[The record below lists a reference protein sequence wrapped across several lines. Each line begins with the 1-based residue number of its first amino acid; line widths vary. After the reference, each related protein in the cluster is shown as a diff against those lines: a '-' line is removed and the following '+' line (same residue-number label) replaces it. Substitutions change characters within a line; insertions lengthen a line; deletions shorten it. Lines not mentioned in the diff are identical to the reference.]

1 MSSEWLQQQID
12 KLNEKNVHYEDAALL
27 FELKKLVKE
36 SDERITQLQGE
47 IDGKS
52 WNHREW

>member
-12 KLNEKNVHYEDAALL
+12 ELNEKNVHCEDAAVL

-36 SDERITQLQGE
+36 SDERIAQLQGE